1 MRRLQSSLF
10 LIPSVFPVYNGLSY
24 SFLYSDLLCAMR
36 SEPLPPFV
44 IPKYKKESAFSFSFD
59 HQCILD
65 IFRFK
70 RCAGKLRNLPP
81 DRQVAVMS
89 RDLGQVLYVC
99 AVPMY
104 LDFRMEI
111 EFTTTFDFLRLSS
124 LPLHIYSLLKNAKN
138 FANNAGAKRVRSGVV
153 TRARCAAWRSY
164 SIIDSNIVHHSSS
177 TPVFTIQ
184 IR

>member
-1 MRRLQSSLF
+1 
-10 LIPSVFPVYNGLSY
+10 
-24 SFLYSDLLCAMR
+24 
-36 SEPLPPFV
+36 
-44 IPKYKKESAFSFSFD
+44 
-59 HQCILD
+59 
-65 IFRFK
+65 
-70 RCAGKLRNLPP
+70 
-81 DRQVAVMS
+81 MS

-177 TPVFTIQ
+177 TPVFTIE